1 MSGVTKCFCYGMDAF
16 AAVLLDVRHV
26 TDLKS
31 RSPRT
36 VSANPPPLPPP
47 DIWNTTVIENE
58 AD

>member
-1 MSGVTKCFCYGMDAF
+1 MDAF
-16 AAVLLDVRHV
+16 ATVLLDVRRV